1 MLAKIKNLKF
11 VRKIQAGFLALALI
25 AALIAFISFLQINN
39 LSSLQNSTFNDYI
52 NPNLKIQQIYQTLL
66 RIQFLMLK
74 FSMEEF
80 YSQFQEN
87 FKLYTSYKN
96 EIDSNIAV
104 LESMTLSEED
114 KKNIEIVKNIWKE
127 YTSLVTA
134 AVISASR
141 SGFYDM
147 ASDIVTTTGE
157 EVGKKINQN
166 FANVLQNLE
175 IRANN
180 IQTKTKENIYSA
192 FLYISLAIFLAS
204 IVVIICIFYLAPA
217 ITKPID
223 ELKNV
228 VTQLSKGNYSVDIKY
243 DAEDEIGELVKL
255 FKKMIFSQRQKIK
268 AAENIANGVFEKV
281 ELASDE
287 DTLAIAINKEINILE
302 DLINE
307 ANLLIEANKLGQLTF
322 RADAAKFNGSW
333 KILIEGMNLII
344 DNAVSPVKEAQIA
357 LENMAK
363 KDFTKKIEGK
373 YQGDHQ
379 IIKNSVN
386 TVIESLNEALKQVL
400 ESSEAVASASNQIS
414 ASAEEMSIGASQQ
427 NQQTAEIVN
436 SVEQMTKT
444 IFDSAKN
451 VSLAAENS
459 KLASES
465 ARKGSLKVEAT
476 KKGIE
481 KIVTSSDETSKIIAS
496 LTKKTEQIGQITQ
509 VIDDIADQTN
519 LLALN
524 AAIEAARAGEQGRGF
539 AVVADEVRKLAER
552 TTKATKEIADTIRSI
567 QSEAKL
573 ADKAMQEAKLAVE
586 EGKKLTD
593 EVASVLQ
600 EILEGANKVS
610 SLVEQVAAASEQ
622 QSAAAEQI
630 SKNIESISHITQENA
645 AGISQ
650 IARAAE
656 DLNKLTLKLK
666 DLVASF
672 KIAA

>member
-1 MLAKIKNLKF
+1 MLQKIKNLKF
-11 VRKIQAGFLALALI
+11 VRKIQAGFLVLGFLAG
-25 AALIAFISFLQINN
+25 LIAFIAYLQINN
-39 LSSLQNSTFNDYI
+39 LSNIQTSTFNDYI
-52 NPNLKIQQIYQTLL
+52 NPNLKIQHIYQTLL

-80 YSQFQEN
+80 SNQFQEN
-87 FKLYTSYKN
+87 FKQYTEYRK
-96 EIDSNIAV
+96 EIDSSIV
-104 LESMTLSEED
+104 FLESLNLSEED
-114 KKNIEIVKNIWKE
+114 KTNIEKVKSIWKE
-127 YTSLVTA
+127 YTGLVAA

-147 ASDIVTTTGE
+147 ASDIVTTKGE
-157 EVGKKINQN
+157 EVGKKINLI
-166 FANVLQNLE
+166 FGEVLENLE
-175 IRANN
+175 KRADN
-180 IQTKTKENIYSA
+180 IQIKTKDSIYSA
-192 FLYISLAIFLAS
+192 FFYIFIAIGLALV
-204 IVVIICIFYLAPA
+204 VVIFSIFYLAPA
-217 ITKPID
+217 ITKPLED
-223 ELKNV
+223 LKKV
-228 VTQLSKGNYSVDIKY
+228 VIQLSDGDYSVNFNYKSQ
-243 DAEDEIGELVKL
+243 DEIGELSKL
-255 FKKMIFSQRQKIK
+255 FNKMIESQRQKIK
-268 AAENIANGVFEKV
+268 AAENISNGIFNKV
-281 ELASDE
+281 ELSSNRDA
-287 DTLAIAINKEINILE
+287 LAISINKEIEILE
-302 DLINE
+302 MLLSEAKDLIESNKKG
-307 ANLLIEANKLGQLTF
+307 NLNK
-322 RADAAKFNGSW
+322 RADSTKFSGSW
-333 KILIEGMNLII
+333 KLLIEGMNSII
-344 DNAVSPVKEAQIA
+344 DNAINPIKEAQKI
-357 LENMAK
+357 LEVMAN
-363 KDFTKKIEGK
+363 KDFTKKISGK
-373 YQGDHQ
+373 YEGEHQ
-379 IIKNSVN
+379 KIIDSVN
-386 TVIESLNEALKQVL
+386 VVIDSMNEALKQVL
-400 ESSEAVASASNQIS
+400 SSSQSVASASNEIS

-459 KLASES
+459 KMASES
-465 ARKGSLKVEAT
+465 AKKGSLKVEAT

-481 KIVTSSDETSKIIAS
+481 KIVQSSEETSKIIGS
-496 LTKKTEQIGQITQ
+496 LSKKTEQIGQITQ

-593 EVASVLQ
+593 EVALVLN
-600 EILEGANKVS
+600 EILEGTNKVS

-622 QSAAAEQI
+622 QSAAAEEI

-656 DLNKLTLKLK
+656 DLNKLTMKLQE
-666 DLVASF
+666 LVSNF
-672 KIAA
+672 KIIS